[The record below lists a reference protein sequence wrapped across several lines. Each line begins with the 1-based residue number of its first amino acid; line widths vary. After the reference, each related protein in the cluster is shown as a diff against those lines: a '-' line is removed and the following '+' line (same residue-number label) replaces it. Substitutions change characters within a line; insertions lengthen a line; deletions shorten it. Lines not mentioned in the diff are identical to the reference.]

1 MAYLGIDVGT
11 SSVKVG
17 LMGVNQ
23 WVFKST
29 PVAGTDEGLKRGM
42 LDPEDWWNATRIALR
57 SLAGVVPLDDVDA
70 IGVIGNTPT
79 LIFVGHDGKPVY
91 PAILWSDTRSDLEAQ
106 QLLGEHTQ
114 VEWNEIYGGYIP
126 VSAAYPSAKLR
137 WMQRHEQDVMARTA
151 KILQPKDFVNF
162 HLTNVMAGD
171 VWTSKGLVRLDSVD
185 GAGPLEALG
194 LNPSLAP
201 ICRRPID
208 VIGYITADVSAQTG
222 LPEGIPVVAGWSD
235 TLGAVVSMGLQD
247 GDGFILSGTSDS
259 VGILAK
265 RDTPPQKSPAVLC
278 APVWDSGYTVVYGPT
293 SSGLSTVH
301 WAEKALSLNL
311 LNMEPKSF
319 SDEGLPIFLPF
330 VMGQRSPI
338 WNDHVRGAWLN
349 IDMQTTPEQLGASVL
364 QGVVMAERDVMEAVQ
379 KFMGESCTRLVVTG
393 GGANIPSLNVWR
405 SALFNLPLFQMS
417 TDPVWGAALL
427 AYWGQHPHDF
437 PHSPVVLPLPSP
449 VDYKVKVSQNSRY
462 ERYAQGKETVL
473 WYAVQERE
481 RREF

>member
-1 MAYLGIDVGT
+1 MGT
-11 SSVKVG
+11 SAVKVG
-17 LMGVNQ
+17 WMDANR
-23 WVFKST
+23 WVVKSA

-42 LDPEDWWNATRIALR
+42 LNPEDWWNATYIALR
-57 SLAGVVPLDDVDA
+57 SLADVVPLDHIDA

-79 LIFVGHDGKPVY
+79 LIFVDPDGKPLY
-91 PAILWSDTRSDLEAQ
+91 PAILWSDTRSHFEAQ

-137 WMQRHEQDVMARTA
+137 WMQRHEQDVIARTA

-171 VWTSKGLVRLDSVD
+171 VWTSKGLVRLDSAD
-185 GAGPLEALG
+185 GADPLAVLG

-208 VIGYITADVSAQTG
+208 VIGQVTADAAAQTG

-235 TLGAVVSMGLQD
+235 TLGAVVSMGLQG

-259 VGILAK
+259 VGILTK
-265 RDTPPQKSPAVLC
+265 REIPPQKSAAVLC

-311 LNMEPKSF
+311 LNMAPKSF
-319 SDEGLPIFLPF
+319 VDEGFPIFLPF

-349 IDMQTTPEQLGASVL
+349 IDMQTTPEQLGVSVL
-364 QGVVMAERDVMEAVQ
+364 QGVVMADRDVMEVVQ
-379 KFMGESCTRLVVTG
+379 KLMGESCTRLVVTG
-393 GGANIPSLNVWR
+393 GGANIQSLNAWR
-405 SALFNLPLFQMS
+405 SALFNLPLFPMS

-427 AYWGQHPHDF
+427 AYWGQHPQDF
-437 PHSPVVLPLPSP
+437 PHSPLILPWPAP
-449 VDYKVKVSQNSRY
+449 VDHKLKVSQSSRY
-462 ERYAQGKETVL
+462 ERYAQAKETVL
-473 WYAVQERE
+473 RYAVQERE
-481 RREF
+481 RREL